1 MSSPELSLSAYMTFT
16 HVKDD
21 CALNYLL
28 FLDCALRDVV
38 SCSKEH
44 LLSCGHWESRICA
57 VTLATM
63 LEFPCS
69 GQWLPVLSTGGLLQS
84 QEHSTSGGTLTCSAP
99 SV

>member
-16 HVKDD
+16 RVKD
-21 CALNYLL
+21 
-28 FLDCALRDVV
+28 DCALRDVV

-57 VTLATM
+57 VTSATM

-69 GQWLPVLSTGGLLQS
+69 GQWLPVLSTGALLQS
-84 QEHSTSGGTLTCSAP
+84 QEHSTSGGTLTCSSP

>member
-38 SCSKEH
+38 SCSKES

-57 VTLATM
+57 VTLATV

-69 GQWLPVLSTGGLLQS
+69 GQWLPVLSTGALQIGRA
-84 QEHSTSGGTLTCSAP
+84 H
-99 SV
+99 V